1 MMMMMIKNDNYN
13 SQTLITWRQKVLFIA
28 LTIIIHHMDCKSNR
42 YCFTFAY
49 TTLNMVDHTYSW
61 TNGKH
66 PTGLYEWMVQRQ
78 LNWTEQFLDVVVVDD
93 DDDRVKDV
101 ENNPRTHIGTLD
113 PNGST
118 SHGNH
123 DHQLWMLAG
132 WMAPSCIGN
141 NFGLLRIVIQE
152 KVHETLAPN
161 QRKFKVVQVESMW

>member
-1 MMMMMIKNDNYN
+1 
-13 SQTLITWRQKVLFIA
+13 
-28 LTIIIHHMDCKSNR
+28 MDCKSNR

-66 PTGLYEWMVQRQ
+66 PT
-78 LNWTEQFLDVVVVDD
+78 DVVVVDD

-132 WMAPSCIGN
+132 
-141 NFGLLRIVIQE
+141 
-152 KVHETLAPN
+152 
-161 QRKFKVVQVESMW
+161 